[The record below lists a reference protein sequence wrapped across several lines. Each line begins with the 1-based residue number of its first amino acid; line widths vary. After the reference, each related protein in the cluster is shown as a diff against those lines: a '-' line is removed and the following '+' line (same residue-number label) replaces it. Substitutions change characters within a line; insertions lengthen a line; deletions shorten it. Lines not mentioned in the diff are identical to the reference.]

1 MMDKQILPET
11 FDFGVPSVDI
21 VECGR
26 KGLDKTAM
34 VKRAS
39 AFDDIIGD
47 IKPRP
52 NRTYLHVIT
61 TGAQEYYGSNRNGDD
76 FPETNQ
82 HVVFPH
88 PENEKRASYDTDGG
102 LKKYHD
108 KTYMDKAA
116 VYQEHHTKDTD
127 PSGEIIAAKYNDDM
141 HRGELLIAVDT
152 NKWHDRLEKKA
163 SGQDIFLSMGCKV
176 EKDVCR
182 ACGRIA
188 KTASEHCDHFK
199 KMRCEVLED
208 GTQCSVINDA
218 PHFYDISG
226 VDVPADRIAFVLRK
240 VASGEQVKEASLEA
254 VTVKGVRRPMLL
266 TKSAQILSKLS
277 KLEKQVE
284 GFIEG
289 DKQDDDDTFSDD
301 EDAQK
306 DFTLRVRNFPADE
319 VIDSSSRK
327 GILLSPGMLF
337 KILGKEIGGD
347 VGEALCECD
356 DDSCGDCSAM
366 MREMEDDDETRNNSL
381 LDGSFDQHFTPDLSL
396 ENILEDFMPE
406 FSMRDPEVKRR
417 SIHIVI
423 IGGRPRSQKKEASL
437 TQTPMAQEALRRTY
451 ARYFISFAAQNNDA
465 TCLNALRKIASY
477 GKCRA

>member
-1 MMDKQILPET
+1 MMDKHILPEN

-21 VECGR
+21 VDCGR
-26 KGLDKTAM
+26 RGLDKTAM
-34 VKRAS
+34 LKRAS
-39 AFDDIIGD
+39 AFDDIIDD
-47 IKPRP
+47 IKPKA

-82 HVVFPH
+82 HVVFPY
-88 PENEKRASYDTDGG
+88 PENEKRASFDTDGG

-127 PSGEIIAAKYNDDM
+127 PSGEIIAAKYNDGM

-163 SGQDIFLSMGCKV
+163 SGQDIYLSMGCRV
-176 EKDVCR
+176 SYDVCR
-182 ACGRIA
+182 ACGRMA

-199 KMRCEVLED
+199 HMRCQTLED

-254 VTVKGVRRPMLL
+254 VSVKGVRRPMLL
-266 TKSAQILSKLS
+266 TKSAQILQKLS
-277 KLEKQVE
+277 RMEKQVE
-284 GFIEG
+284 GLIEG
-289 DKQDDDDTFSDD
+289 DKNEDESDAFEDDD
-301 EDAQK
+301 EAQK
-306 DFTLRVRNFPADE
+306 DFTLKVRNFPADE

-337 KILGKEIGGD
+337 KLIGKEIGGD
-347 VGEALCECD
+347 MGDALCECD

-366 MREMEDDDETRNNSL
+366 MRELEDDEDTRDTEL

-396 ENILEDFMPE
+396 ENILEQFMPE
-406 FSMRDPEVKRR
+406 FSMKSPEVGRR

-423 IGGRPRSQKKEASL
+423 IGRPKRIRKEASF
-437 TQTPMAQEALRRTY
+437 TQSPAAQEALRRTY
-451 ARYFISFAAQNNDA
+451 ARYFISFAAQNDDA
-465 TCLNALRKIASY
+465 TCMNALRKIARY
-477 GKCRA
+477 GKNA